1 MTVGNHCKYS
11 ATAHMPSMA
20 KNRITKDAA
29 RVARDFWPKVR
40 RVLKRIPFAADL
52 LAAYYCALDPATP
65 TSAKAILLGALAYFI
80 MPVDLVPDFIAM
92 LGFTDDAAVL
102 YIAIKRVRQYITP
115 EHRERAQEYLEKI

>member
-1 MTVGNHCKYS
+1 MPP
-11 ATAHMPSMA
+11 TAKQRMS
-20 KNRITKDAA
+20 KDAA
-29 RVARDFWPKVR
+29 RVKRDFWPKVR

-80 MPVDLVPDFIAM
+80 MPVDMVPDFIAV

-102 YIAIKRVRQYITP
+102 YMAIKRARQYITS
-115 EHRERAQEYLEKI
+115 EHRERARKFLAEN